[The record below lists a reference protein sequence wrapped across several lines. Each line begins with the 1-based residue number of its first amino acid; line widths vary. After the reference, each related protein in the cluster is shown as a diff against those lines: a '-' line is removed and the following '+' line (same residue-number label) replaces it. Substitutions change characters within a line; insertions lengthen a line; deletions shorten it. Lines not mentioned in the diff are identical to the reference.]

1 MAVNNSGHT
10 VTPGL
15 MAVLTTGEGSGE
27 GSAEGSTAAAVG
39 AGPNV
44 KTVKSG
50 EGEGEGTDNRA
61 AAWRR
66 SCKSFVAFH
75 NAQEMPGGGAN
86 VGSVVGLSIAIVHME
101 RWQTRGCY
109 AKEFRLFDGL
119 YLAFLPTFGI
129 LIPVN

>member
-15 MAVLTTGEGSGE
+15 MAVLTTGEGAGE
-27 GSAEGSTAAAVG
+27 GAGEGSTAAAVG

-50 EGEGEGTDNRA
+50 EGEGEAEDNR

-86 VGSVVGLSIAIVHME
+86 VGGNVVGLSVAIVLLNSGK
-101 RWQTRGCY
+101 RGCY

>member
-66 SCKSFVAFH
+66 SCKYFVAFH

-86 VGSVVGLSIAIVHME
+86 VGSVVGLSVAIV
-101 RWQTRGCY
+101 
-109 AKEFRLFDGL
+109 LLNDGKREGVML
-119 YLAFLPTFGI
+119 RNSGYLAVYILPF
-129 LIPVN
+129 